1 MDTETAAS
9 DSALSEL
16 NSEEVES
23 VGIAQR
29 SRSGSHSVMS
39 ASSDLS
45 SAAASPRAL
54 DVPPAKRRKTGAA
67 TYDPATP
74 LSEVT
79 GPPPRSPTGSISSD
93 TSGSVPNSPSFA
105 HLGTTHPLFVAHAA
119 ASANPENP
127 DSADYMQ
134 VTRCLWE
141 DCDQPGQGNM
151 DNLVQHIKSVHV
163 VPRQKKY
170 YCQWQGCNRKGQSHN
185 SAYALNAHM
194 RSHTKEKPFFCTL
207 PECDRSFTRSDALA
221 KHMRTVHE
229 TEALRPSDPV
239 PRGHAGGM
247 SNGKDA
253 ANGGIKRI
261 KLIMGG
267 GSGAGTAASASTA
280 PTGSTATTGLANGEK
295 RSSMRGDLPPLPT
308 RHTVRQLGLDIAE
321 DIYMRGTEADEL
333 DDDLIDA
340 VDMDLV
346 PFQLP
351 TTAEYWPGAVWEDM
365 DDYERALPPSQYFE
379 LLRRQ
384 IYWAESEGRRLTDEL
399 VRLRSTAEDVHG
411 NQLSRGVGDEKGGDA
426 NRAFEWQQTEQLL
439 DALLAA
445 GVKKTKK
452 AVASDG
458 DLNNPWN
465 EVTQLDGL
473 VKARLVK
480 ANNT

>member
-1 MDTETAAS
+1 MDTETPAS

-23 VGIAQR
+23 VGVAQR
-29 SRSGSHSVMS
+29 SRSRSQSIMS

-45 SAAASPRAL
+45 STAASPRTL
-54 DVPPAKRRKTGAA
+54 GVPPAKRRKTGAA

-141 DCDQPGQGNM
+141 DCGQPEQGNM

-170 YCQWQGCNRKGQSHN
+170 FCQWQGCTRKGQPHT

-229 TEALRPSDPV
+229 TEALRPSDP
-239 PRGHAGGM
+239 
-247 SNGKDA
+247 
-253 ANGGIKRI
+253 
-261 KLIMGG
+261 
-267 GSGAGTAASASTA
+267 
-280 PTGSTATTGLANGEK
+280 
-295 RSSMRGDLPPLPT
+295 
-308 RHTVRQLGLDIAE
+308 QLGLDLSST
-321 DIYMRGTEADEL
+321 DVHMHGTTDADEESPL
-333 DDDLIDA
+333 PDELADA

-365 DDYERALPPSQYFE
+365 DEYERGLPPSQLFE

-384 IYWAESEGRRLTDEL
+384 IYWAQGEGRRLTEEL
-399 VRLRSTAEDVHG
+399 ARLRSTAED
-411 NQLSRGVGDEKGGDA
+411 
-426 NRAFEWQQTEQLL
+426 TELLL

-445 GVKKTKK
+445 SVNKTKE
-452 AVASDG
+452 AVLGGASA
-458 DLNNPWN
+458 PAN
-465 EVTQLDGL
+465 EISSNRIFHDYL
-473 VKARLVK
+473 
-480 ANNT
+480 

>member
-29 SRSGSHSVMS
+29 SRSRSHSIMS

-45 SAAASPRAL
+45 SATASPRAL

-67 TYDPATP
+67 TYDAATP
-74 LSEVT
+74 LSEAT

-127 DSADYMQ
+127 DSADYTQ
-134 VTRCLWE
+134 VTRCLWD
-141 DCDQPGQGNM
+141 DCDQPDQGNM
-151 DNLVQHIKSVHV
+151 DNLVQHIKGVHV

-170 YCQWQGCNRKGQSHN
+170 YCQWQGCSRKGQSHN

-239 PRGHAGGM
+239 PRGH
-247 SNGKDA
+247 
-253 ANGGIKRI
+253 
-261 KLIMGG
+261 
-267 GSGAGTAASASTA
+267 SGAVV
-280 PTGSTATTGLANGEK
+280 L
-295 RSSMRGDLPPLPT
+295 GDLPPLPT
-308 RHTVRQLGLDIAE
+308 RHTVQQLGLDIA
-321 DIYMRGTEADEL
+321 DDVYMRGTDADEVA
-333 DDDLIDA
+333 DDLVDA

-346 PFQLP
+346 PLQLP

-365 DDYERALPPSQYFE
+365 DDYERGLPPSQYFE

-384 IYWAESEGRRLTDEL
+384 IYWAEGEGRRLTGEL
-399 VRLRSTAEDVHG
+399 VRLRSTAEDMHG
-411 NQLSRGVGDEKGGDA
+411 NQHTRGAGDEKGSDA

-445 GVKKTKK
+445 GVKKTNE
-452 AVASDG
+452 AIAGGGGDGSENGDVGDVSDVDNDS
-458 DLNNPWN
+458 DLNNPWD
-465 EVTQLDGL
+465 EVSQLDGL
-473 VKARLVK
+473 VKAKLIK
-480 ANNT
+480 ANDT